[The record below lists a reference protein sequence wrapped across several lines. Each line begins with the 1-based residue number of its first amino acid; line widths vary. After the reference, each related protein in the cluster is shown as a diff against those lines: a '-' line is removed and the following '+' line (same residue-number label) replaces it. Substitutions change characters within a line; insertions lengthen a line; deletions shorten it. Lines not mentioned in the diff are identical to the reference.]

1 MGTEEIIQPGC
12 IYCGAPDPSD
22 RDHVP
27 PLCLFPTRPKDAI
40 TVPSCR
46 GCNENHG
53 KDDERVR
60 NLLASLASTEGHPAI
75 QGELS
80 RRRDRALSRDLTK
93 LRGKHVEHLLDS
105 IMPVE
110 VRTAADLYLGAG
122 LAFNLDQPVL
132 DRFFSRLTRGLLWHE
147 IKVLARDCEIEW
159 RMAPSVSDLDGMPP
173 ERIALLLSP
182 SRTGSVGGDV
192 FRYVGYLRPAAAS
205 SLWLFGFYEGVEF
218 ITRCRAGAPAGS
230 ACDHAT

>member
-1 MGTEEIIQPGC
+1 MDDEQTIQPAC
-12 IYCGAPDPSD
+12 IYCGAPNPTD

-27 PLCLFPTRPKDAI
+27 PLCLFPMRPKDAI

-46 GCNENHG
+46 GCNESHG
-53 KDDERVR
+53 RDDERVR
-60 NLLASLASTEGHPAI
+60 NLLTSLASTESHPAI
-75 QGELS
+75 QRELS
-80 RRRDRALSRDLTK
+80 WRRDRALNRDLTK

-110 VRTAADLYLGAG
+110 VRTAAGLPLGDG
-122 LAFNLDQPVL
+122 LALDLDQPVL
-132 DRFFSRLTRGLLWHE
+132 DRFLSRLTRGLLWHE
-147 IKVLARDCEIEW
+147 IKVIAQDCEIEW
-159 RMAPSVSDLDGMPP
+159 RMAPSLSDLDGMPP
-173 ERIALLLSP
+173 ERRALLLSP

-192 FRYVGYLRPAAAS
+192 FRYAGHLRPGRAS

-230 ACDHAT
+230 ACDNAT